1 MEVFNKKGNVM
12 DKEQKQ
18 LKVKSIQERIDD
30 ITLAI
35 EVLII
40 EHGLFVDDVD
50 SLLNVCNLLS
60 TKREVLRDELKEL
73 ENEVMKWDK
82 QNT

>member
-1 MEVFNKKGNVM
+1 M
-12 DKEQKQ
+12 
-18 LKVKSIQERIDD
+18 KSIQERIDD

-50 SLLNVCNLLS
+50 TLLNVCNLLS
-60 TKREVLRDELKEL
+60 TKREVLRDEIKEL
-73 ENEVMKWDK
+73 ENEVMK
-82 QNT
+82 

>member
-50 SLLNVCNLLS
+50 TLLNVCNLLS
-60 TKREVLRDELKEL
+60 TKREVLRDEIKEL
-73 ENEVMKWDK
+73 ENEVMKWNK